1 MKVSVLGF
9 GGSEIGYEG
18 ASLSAVSKILNGALD
33 AGLNVIDTAECY
45 ITSEE
50 LIGKAIEGR
59 RADYYVF
66 TKCGHER
73 GWSNPDW
80 HPASLWRSIERSL
93 KRLKTDH
100 VDLLQLH
107 SCSEAELRKGDVIAF
122 LKQARQRGYTR
133 YIGYSGDGGAALF
146 AVNCGEFDTLQT
158 SINIT
163 DRRRSI

>member
-1 MKVSVLGF
+1 M
-9 GGSEIGYEG
+9 
-18 ASLSAVSKILNGALD
+18 
-33 AGLNVIDTAECY
+33 
-45 ITSEE
+45 
-50 LIGKAIEGR
+50 
-59 RADYYVF
+59 
-66 TKCGHER
+66 
-73 GWSNPDW
+73 
-80 HPASLWRSIERSL
+80 SI
-93 KRLKTDH
+93 
-100 VDLLQLH
+100 LLQLH